1 MTSRGEQ
8 SPGKPLQRRSDK
20 MDSSR
25 PNRAGGI
32 EGSCKLDTRAVE
44 ELVEGVL
51 EHLAFVFQ
59 KRSRS
64 RTSAL
69 AASSR
74 KHREKARAS
83 GSIFE
88 HTTTSEIDHI
98 GFSARQR
105 VSSAIR

>member
-1 MTSRGEQ
+1 MKWIRVDPIEQEESRAAASSTREQ
-8 SPGKPLQRRSDK
+8 
-20 MDSSR
+20 
-25 PNRAGGI
+25 
-32 EGSCKLDTRAVE
+32 VE

-59 KRSRS
+59 KRRRS

-98 GFSARQR
+98 GSSARQL